1 MNQSYEYEF
10 TDEESIFVAQLAAIQ
25 TQLGE
30 LEAEA
35 RTHEDR
41 ILTILRGHRA
51 ENGIAQYDGTRYGVK
66 RVVME
71 MGNESQTVLV
81 EVADIT
87 IGV

>member
-1 MNQSYEYEF
+1 MSPVYEYEF
-10 TDEESIFVAQLAAIQ
+10 TDEESLFVAQLAAIQ
-25 TQLGE
+25 TQLGN

-41 ILTILRGHRA
+41 ILTILRGHQA
-51 ENGIAQYDGTRYGVK
+51 ETGIAQYDGTRYGVK

-71 MGNESQTVLV
+71 MGNENQTVLI
-81 EVADIT
+81 EFADIS